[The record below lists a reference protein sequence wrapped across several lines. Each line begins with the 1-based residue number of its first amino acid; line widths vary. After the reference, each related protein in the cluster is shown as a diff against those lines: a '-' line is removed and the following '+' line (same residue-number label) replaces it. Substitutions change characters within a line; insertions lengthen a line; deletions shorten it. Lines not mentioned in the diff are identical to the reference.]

1 MGKIKESHLSNLND
15 AEIDEIIYKMNE
27 DEEQKYQE
35 WINSDEYIHFVNEQL
50 AETNAVF
57 STEDIKNALDWAKSA
72 INIEPTDIGKDV
84 YDILFIEKVEEHL
97 NKIRYDKF

>member
-1 MGKIKESHLSNLND
+1 MGKIKETHLSNLND
-15 AEIDEIIYKMNE
+15 AEIDEIIHKMNE
-27 DEEQKYQE
+27 DEERKYQE

-50 AETNAVF
+50 NESNETF
-57 STEDIKNALDWAKSA
+57 SFSDIKDALNWAASA

>member
-27 DEEQKYQE
+27 DEERKYQE
-35 WINSDEYIHFVNEQL
+35 WITSDEYIQFVNEQL
-50 AETNAVF
+50 AETNLEF
-57 STEDIKNALDWAKSA
+57 SMVDIQNALIWAKSA
-72 INIEPTDIGKDV
+72 INVEPTDIGKDV

>member
-27 DEEQKYQE
+27 DEERKYQE
-35 WINSDEYIHFVNEQL
+35 WITSDEYIQFVNEQL
-50 AETNAVF
+50 AETNLEF
-57 STEDIKNALDWAKSA
+57 SMVDVQNALIWAKSA
-72 INIEPTDIGKDV
+72 INVEPTDIGKDV

>member
-1 MGKIKESHLSNLND
+1 MGKIKESHLSNLID

-27 DEEQKYQE
+27 DEERKYQE
-35 WINSDEYIHFVNEQL
+35 WITSDEYIQFVNEQL
-50 AETNAVF
+50 AETNPVF

-72 INIEPTDIGKDV
+72 INVEPTDIGKDI

>member
-35 WINSDEYIHFVNEQL
+35 WINSDEYIHFVNAQL

-97 NKIRYDKF
+97 NKIRYDNF

>member
-1 MGKIKESHLSNLND
+1 MGKIKELHLSNLND

-27 DEEQKYQE
+27 DEERKYQE

-50 AETNAVF
+50 NESNETF
-57 STEDIKNALDWAKSA
+57 SFSDIKDALNWAVSA
-72 INIEPTDIGKDV
+72 INVEPTDIGKDV

>member
-35 WINSDEYIHFVNEQL
+35 WINSDEYIQFVNEQL
-50 AETNAVF
+50 AETKPVF

>member
-1 MGKIKESHLSNLND
+1 MGKIKENLVNNLSVDDFYTLQ
-15 AEIDEIIYKMNE
+15 ELS
-27 DEEQKYQE
+27 DEEQRYQE
-35 WINSDEYIHFVNEQL
+35 WINSNEYIQFVNAQL

-72 INIEPTDIGKDV
+72 INVEPTDIGKDV

>member
-27 DEEQKYQE
+27 DEERKYQE
-35 WINSDEYIHFVNEQL
+35 WITSDEYIQFVNEQL
-50 AETNAVF
+50 AETNPVF

-72 INIEPTDIGKDV
+72 INVEPTDIGKDI

>member
-27 DEEQKYQE
+27 DEERKYQE
-35 WINSDEYIHFVNEQL
+35 WITSDEYIQFVNEQL
-50 AETNAVF
+50 AETNLEF
-57 STEDIKNALDWAKSA
+57 SMVDIQNALIWAKSA
-72 INIEPTDIGKDV
+72 INVEPTDIGKDI